1 MFVFDEAWSLL
12 KMGRRKDSVDIN
24 GRTYF
29 TANNKVG
36 QKVSNQSPGRQL
48 QLPEEIT
55 ERLNMLKPRLEA
67 LKQNDPEAYQKYLTE
82 LSMGHRL
89 TPSTPSSDDS
99 IQYLLAQMDEN
110 NMQFGLKNNDKLNN
124 YLEDEG
130 Y

>member
-1 MFVFDEAWSLL
+1 MFAFDEAWSLL
-12 KMGRRKDSVDIN
+12 KMGRRKDSIDIN
-24 GRTYF
+24 GRRYF

-55 ERLNMLKPRLEA
+55 EGLNTLKPRLEA

-99 IQYLLAQMDEN
+99 IQHLLAQMDEN

>member
-1 MFVFDEAWSLL
+1 MFAFSEAWSLL

-29 TANNKVG
+29 TENSKVG

-55 ERLNMLKPRLEA
+55 ESLNVLYPRLEA
-67 LKQNDPEAYQKYLTE
+67 LKQNDPEAYQKYLIQ

-89 TPSTPSSDDS
+89 TPSTPHPQDS
-99 IQYLLAQMDEN
+99 IRYLMAQKDEHIMQRGLAHPEDYE
-110 NMQFGLKNNDKLNN
+110 
-124 YLEDEG
+124 YDEG
-130 Y
+130 DF